1 MYRITTPSGEFIM
14 TDKINYIRVHKSG
27 TYLLTDV
34 NHAEGVA
41 HHGTPY
47 LFKDG
52 AHVAEIDGG
61 ELTQETAGLLN
72 AMLTGEGQGMTN
84 RIQAAMEL
92 RKALQMFLSTLD
104 PETQGEDMLEV
115 ASVFPAYEVG
125 KAYKTK
131 QVFSYGTNG
140 VGDPQL
146 YQVLQDHTSAAE
158 WTPDTAVSLYK
169 AIGVTSG
176 GYSEWVQPLGASDAY
191 NTGDIVSYN
200 GKLYKSIIDANV
212 WAPDAYPAGW
222 EAI

>member
-1 MYRITTPSGEFIM
+1 MYRITTPSGEFIL
-14 TDKINYIRVHKSG
+14 TDKVNYIRVHKSG

-34 NHAEGVA
+34 NRAEGVA

-84 RIQAAMEL
+84 RIQAALEL
-92 RKALQMFLSTLD
+92 RKALQLFLSTLD
-104 PETQGEDMLEV
+104 ADTQSEEMMSV
-115 ASVFPAYEVG
+115 SSVFPAYQVG
-125 KAYKTK
+125 KAYKAK
-131 QVFSYGTNG
+131 QVFSYGTNSM
-140 VGDPQL
+140 GDPQL

-158 WTPDTAVSLYK
+158 WTPDTTASLYK
-169 AIGVTSG
+169 AIGVASG
-176 GYSEWVQPLGASDAY
+176 GYPEWVQPLGASDAY

-200 GKLYKSIIDANV
+200 GKLYKSTIDANV